1 MSIISERK
9 IRRTLTALMVALLA
23 IVVVLSAHGMPAYAE
38 GDIPETGVSY
48 TLTYPDGTVVKE
60 KDGKPLTYND
70 VKEALKEDS
79 WKLLSSDQKSDAD
92 GIINL
97 PATWKAEGV
106 IKIIETKVPAGYKQG
121 AISEKVVDLKEKSA
135 TFVNPKEKAE
145 TVTTTTPGSP
155 NTGDGNNV
163 TLYII
168 IGSVAAAILAFFLFK
183 RRKVRA
189 GIISMMLIGVFAIG
203 TVYAADGFVINKIDD
218 NGDPVEGAIFDIYG
232 KPEVTWETTESV
244 SINVGL
250 SYQIFSGASWGDIVA
265 TQQTVTVS
273 GGSMSDKKLSF
284 TPGTAAQPVEL
295 PGAGTYTIT
304 MTEITKKDLKP
315 EPDLLALKDSSD
327 SNPMPI
333 IIDTVSATVSVDESG
348 NCTVNNTTHTSF
360 AFGYDGNGEE
370 FIYNDIDA
378 LKKAYEE
385 TVAEVRLNTL
395 NPHSDAAG
403 ASASGN
409 TVKLTTVMSQGWNDD
424 TEVIVQ

>member
-1 MSIISERK
+1 MSILSERK
-9 IRRTLTALMVALLA
+9 IRRTITALMVALLA

-79 WKLLSSDQKSDAD
+79 WKLLSSNQKSDAD

-218 NGDPVEGAIFDIYG
+218 NGDPVEGAVFDIYG

-250 SYQIFSGASWGDIVA
+250 SYRIFSGAHWNDIVA
-265 TQQTVTVS
+265 TSQTVTVS
-273 GGSMSDKKLSF
+273 GGSMTDKKLLF
-284 TPGTAAQPVEL
+284 TPGTAAQSVEL
-295 PGAGTYTIT
+295 PGAGTYTIS
-304 MTEITKKDLKP
+304 MEAIGQSDIKP
-315 EPDLLALKDSSD
+315 ESELQTIADDY
-327 SNPMPI
+327 MPVF
-333 IIDTVSATVSVDESG
+333 IDTVSTTVVVDASG
-348 NCTVNNTTHTSF
+348 NCTVSNTTGNSF
-360 AFGYDGNGEE
+360 VVGYNSNSYE

-378 LKKAYEE
+378 LMEAYLD
-385 TVAEVRLNTL
+385 TGADDKLNTL
-395 NPHSDAAG
+395 NPHSTFAG
-403 ASASGN
+403 ASASGKDV
-409 TVKLTTVMSQGWNDD
+409 TLTTVISQGWDD
-424 TEVIVQ
+424 YTDITVK